1 MESSVVSKSISDHPE
16 LVALALLIV
25 GFVAARV
32 AGFAVRSALTAL
44 DRRVARVTT
53 SDASILSPRLIN
65 LTRAFV
71 FWLVLILAFALAAR
85 VLGVGGDTSGLND
98 QFIRFLPQAL
108 VAFSIV
114 VASHLAGLLAANILV
129 QVSES
134 IPADSL
140 GPRLLHGTI
149 VAIGLVMGL
158 QHIGVNITFITQ
170 LLLLLVAIIGGGLM
184 LAFALGARR
193 HVANLLARNELGRL
207 AIGEH
212 VQLDNVEGTIVEIHS
227 TAVDI
232 ATHQGVVSIPAARF
246 AETHV
251 LRIHDGQSDDRD

>member
-1 MESSVVSKSISDHPE
+1 MEPSVVSRSISEHPE
-16 LVALALLIV
+16 LVALALLVV
-25 GFVAARV
+25 GFVAARF
-32 AGFAVRSALTAL
+32 ASFAVSSALKAL

-53 SDASILSPRLIN
+53 SDASILSPRLIS
-65 LTRAFV
+65 LTRVFV
-71 FWLVLILAFALAAR
+71 FWLILIMAFAIAAR
-85 VLGVGGDTSGLND
+85 VLGVGGDATGLND

-129 QVSES
+129 QVSDN

-170 LLLLLVAIIGGGLM
+170 LLLLLVAIVGGGLM
-184 LAFALGARR
+184 VAFALGARR

-207 AIGEH
+207 ALGAHIRIDD
-212 VQLDNVEGTIVEIHS
+212 VDGTIVEIHS

-232 ATHQGVVSIPAARF
+232 ATRQGVVSVPAARF
-246 AETHV
+246 AEANV
-251 LRIHDGQSDDRD
+251 LRIHEVQSDEQD